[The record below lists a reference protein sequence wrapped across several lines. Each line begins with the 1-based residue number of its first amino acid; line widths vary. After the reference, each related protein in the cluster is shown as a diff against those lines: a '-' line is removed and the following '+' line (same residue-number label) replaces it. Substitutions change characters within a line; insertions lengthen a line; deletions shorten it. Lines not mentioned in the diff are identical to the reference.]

1 MRRHPVVMVL
11 AALIAL
17 APIAAS
23 CSGSGATAQLPTTL
37 PATVCATGEGD
48 RSRTVTF
55 TVVAPTD
62 GSAGL
67 SAITP
72 SVLTAGP
79 VRIAIEADASNAEVT
94 EVRISSAGAE
104 VAVVRGVPAGDS
116 CAVDLELAAGRYT
129 ASAGGRS
136 VDFDVQP

>member
-1 MRRHPVVMVL
+1 MHRHQAVVAM
-11 AALIAL
+11 ALL
-17 APIAAS
+17 LSSAPMAVS
-23 CSGSGATAQLPTTL
+23 CSGSDATAQLPTTL
-37 PATVCATGEGD
+37 PATVCADGDAD

-55 TVVAPTD
+55 TVVAPAD

-67 SAITP
+67 SAVTP

-79 VRIAIEADASNAEVT
+79 VRIAVEADASNAEVT

-104 VAVVRGVPAGDS
+104 VTVVRGVPAGDS
-116 CAVDLELAAGRYT
+116 CAVDLDLAAGRYT